1 MNKEINRQAEKMNSK
16 HRLRQRWYKILA
28 VPACIVVFIT
38 TYAMILPAITME
50 STPDAYCGQKEHVHT
65 DVCYEIPGVPEY
77 VRLDCPLLKEIQM
90 AGMQQ
95 VQVVPLELLLPPPR
109 KLPTGMW
116 RRMQPALSLSASIGR
131 KLTALSN
138 MKTAV
143 IPIQLK

>member
-77 VRLDCPLLKEIQM
+77 VRLDCPLLKEIHM
-90 AGMQQ
+90 LY
-95 VQVVPLELLLPPPR
+95 VFFEPVKK
-109 KLPTGMW
+109 KLPINDEGE
-116 RRMQPALSLSASIGR
+116 IE
-131 KLTALSN
+131 
-138 MKTAV
+138 
-143 IPIQLK
+143 